1 MDNEILL
8 KRAKEY
14 IDNMANGIS
23 PITGEVL
30 DDDNVINN
38 VKVSRC
44 LFYVSNVL
52 NDVIE
57 GNFKAYK
64 KTSVKKTPF
73 YMTLEEISKFQIDGS
88 DTCISNFA
96 NEINDFLQDGSRKK
110 LTYKDIKNWL
120 VQNGY
125 LIETET
131 IENGKKKRTP
141 TELGLQTGFRTESR
155 LSQSGARYEVIVIGK
170 VAKEFII
177 QHICE
182 IADSVKND

>member
-14 IDNMANGIS
+14 IDNMANGIN

-64 KTSVKKTPF
+64 KASVKKIPF
-73 YMTLEEISKFQIDGS
+73 YMTLEEISKFQIDDS
-88 DTCISNFA
+88 ETYISNFA
-96 NEINDFLQDGSRKK
+96 NEINNFLEDSSRKK

-125 LIETET
+125 LIEAET
-131 IENGKKKRTP
+131 IENGRKKRIP
-141 TELGLQTGFRTESR
+141 TELGVQAGFRSESR
-155 LSQSGARYEVIVIGK
+155 TAQNDARYEVIVIGK
-170 VAKEFII
+170 TAKEFII
-177 QHICE
+177 QHILE